1 MACALPSSGFFIGR
15 CSPRAGRSCGAACAI
30 ATVVATTNV
39 QLQRIMTRGIHPPR
53 SKVKPAVPQPKERA
67 WHAAAAGGASRAVD
81 AGGRGKCYDPRH
93 YASITWRLPLSVACT
108 VVACLCAI
116 GAFAAAGD
124 PAAGKALFRGSGR
137 CLTCHSLELRG
148 GGNASDLSWIG
159 LLRPPEALRR
169 VLTDSAVHRATCSP
183 DELYHLVAY
192 LRTLRSLPPSEPRE
206 RTREIATVSENVEFF
221 NRPERAAEERT
232 DDLIKALEI
241 PEGATVADIGAGT
254 GFFTWRLARQVGS
267 SGTIIA
273 VDLQQAMLDRTAETV
288 KQHELA
294 NVRFV
299 RSTERDPKLP
309 PQSVDVVFIAHSY
322 HEFGDPET
330 MMEGVRR
337 SLKPGGRLV
346 IVEYAKEKKLAPA
359 SALHKM
365 SFDEIRSEIEPM
377 GFELDRLLDFL
388 PTQHGLIFT
397 VR

>member
-1 MACALPSSGFFIGR
+1 MRASRQDYWPTGDREIRRTEVNDAGSTGVAKRRSANGPDRENEHPGLCGVRFHDPIRSRSSACV
-15 CSPRAGRSCGAACAI
+15 AGRPVEPFGRFRSTSVAPFLCGY
-30 ATVVATTNV
+30 TV
-39 QLQRIMTRGIHPPR
+39 R
-53 SKVKPAVPQPKERA
+53 SVLSIISAVV
-67 WHAAAAGGASRAVD
+67 WTSVAAASAQSTTAENQ
-81 AGGRGKCYDPRH
+81 
-93 YASITWRLPLSVACT
+93 
-108 VVACLCAI
+108 
-116 GAFAAAGD
+116 
-124 PAAGKALFRGSGR
+124 AAGKALFRGSGA

-148 GGNASDLSWIG
+148 GGSASDLSWIG
-159 LLRPPEALRR
+159 MVRSADALRR
-169 VLTDSAVHRATCSP
+169 VLTDASTHSATFSP
-183 DELYHLVAY
+183 AEIDHLVAY

-206 RTREIATVSENVEFF
+206 RAREIATVSENVEFF

-254 GFFTWRLARQVGS
+254 GYFTWRLARQVGS
-267 SGTIIA
+267 SGTVIA

-288 KQHELA
+288 KQHQLA
-294 NVRFV
+294 NVRLV

-359 SALHKM
+359 STLHKM
-365 SFDEIRSEIEPM
+365 SFEEIRSEIEPM

-388 PTQHGLIFT
+388 PTQHGLVFT

>member
-1 MACALPSSGFFIGR
+1 MRASRQWRLLDYRRPGDQETEVNDAGSTGVAKRRSANGPDRENEHPGR
-15 CSPRAGRSCGAACAI
+15 CGVRFHDPIRSRSSACVAGRPVEPAARPRSTSVAQFLCGYTVRSVLSI
-30 ATVVATTNV
+30 ISTVVWT
-39 QLQRIMTRGIHPPR
+39 
-53 SKVKPAVPQPKERA
+53 
-67 WHAAAAGGASRAVD
+67 
-81 AGGRGKCYDPRH
+81 
-93 YASITWRLPLSVACT
+93 SVAAT
-108 VVACLCAI
+108 SAQSTT
-116 GAFAAAGD
+116 AGNQ
-124 PAAGKALFRGSGR
+124 AAGKALFRGAGA
-137 CLTCHSLELRG
+137 CLTCHTLELRG
-148 GGNASDLSWIG
+148 GGSASDLSWIG
-159 LLRPPEALRR
+159 MLRSADALRR
-169 VLTDSAVHRATCSP
+169 VLIDSSVHSATLSP
-183 DELYHLVAY
+183 VDLDHLVAY
-192 LRTLRSLPPSEPRE
+192 LRTLRALPPSEPRE

-267 SGTIIA
+267 SGTVIA

-359 SALHKM
+359 STLHKM

-377 GFELDRLLDFL
+377 GFELDRILDFL

>member
-1 MACALPSSGFFIGR
+1 M
-15 CSPRAGRSCGAACAI
+15 
-30 ATVVATTNV
+30 N
-39 QLQRIMTRGIHPPR
+39 
-53 SKVKPAVPQPKERA
+53 
-67 WHAAAAGGASRAVD
+67 D
-81 AGGRGKCYDPRH
+81 AGSTGVARRPVEPRL
-93 YASITWRLPLSVACT
+93 RLISVAPLLCGLSVLSVISLISAP
-108 VVACLCAI
+108 VARAQSST
-116 GAFAAAGD
+116 AGNS
-124 PAAGKALFRGSGR
+124 AAGKALFRGSGR
-137 CLTCHSLELRG
+137 CLTCHSLDLRG
-148 GGNASDLSWIG
+148 GGSASDLSWIG
-159 LLRPPEALRR
+159 LLRSADALRR
-169 VLTDSAVHRATCSP
+169 VLTDASVHRATFSP
-183 DELYHLVAY
+183 VELDHLVAY

-206 RTREIATVSENVEFF
+206 RSREIATVSENVEFF

-267 SGTIIA
+267 SGTVIA
-273 VDLQQAMLDRTAETV
+273 VDLQQAMLDRTADTV

-309 PQSVDVVFIAHSY
+309 PQSVDLVFIAHSY
-322 HEFGDPET
+322 HEFADPET

-359 SALHKM
+359 STLHKM

-377 GFELDRLLDFL
+377 GFDLDRLLDFL

>member
-1 MACALPSSGFFIGR
+1 M
-15 CSPRAGRSCGAACAI
+15 CSPVVRAQSP
-30 ATVVATTNV
+30 T
-39 QLQRIMTRGIHPPR
+39 
-53 SKVKPAVPQPKERA
+53 
-67 WHAAAAGGASRAVD
+67 AGNS
-81 AGGRGKCYDPRH
+81 
-93 YASITWRLPLSVACT
+93 
-108 VVACLCAI
+108 
-116 GAFAAAGD
+116 
-124 PAAGKALFRGSGR
+124 AAGKALFRGSGK

-148 GGNASDLSWIG
+148 GGSASDLSWIA
-159 LLRPPEALRR
+159 LLRSADALRR
-169 VLTDSAVHRATCSP
+169 VLTDSSVHTATFSP
-183 DELYHLVAY
+183 VELDHLVAY

-206 RTREIATVSENVEFF
+206 RTREIATISENVEFF

-267 SGTIIA
+267 SGTVIA
-273 VDLQQAMLDRTAETV
+273 VDLQQAMLDRTAETM
-288 KQHELA
+288 KQHELV

-359 SALHKM
+359 STLHKM

>member
-1 MACALPSSGFFIGR
+1 MTKRILLIIACA
-15 CSPRAGRSCGAACAI
+15 
-30 ATVVATTNV
+30 VVAA
-39 QLQRIMTRGIHPPR
+39 
-53 SKVKPAVPQPKERA
+53 SAA
-67 WHAAAAGGASRAVD
+67 AAAAGRTQRSQRAQGNNGFAVF
-81 AGGRGKCYDPRH
+81 A
-93 YASITWRLPLSVACT
+93 
-108 VVACLCAI
+108 
-116 GAFAAAGD
+116 AFAVNASGD
-124 PAAGKALFRGSGR
+124 PAAGKALFRGSGA

-148 GGNASDLSWIG
+148 GGSASDLSWIG
-159 LLRPPEALRR
+159 MLRSADALRR
-169 VLTDSAVHRATCSP
+169 ALTDASAHSATFSP
-183 DELYHLVAY
+183 AEIDHLVAY

-206 RTREIATVSENVEFF
+206 RTREISTVSENVEFF

-232 DDLIKALEI
+232 DDLIQALEI

-254 GFFTWRLARQVGS
+254 GYFTWRLARQVGS
-267 SGTIIA
+267 GGTVIA

-288 KQHELA
+288 KQHQLA

-299 RSTERDPKLP
+299 RSTERDPRLP

-359 SALHKM
+359 STLHKM

>member
-1 MACALPSSGFFIGR
+1 
-15 CSPRAGRSCGAACAI
+15 
-30 ATVVATTNV
+30 
-39 QLQRIMTRGIHPPR
+39 MTRGIHPHPSR
-53 SKVKPAVPQPKERA
+53 VKPDTIHDSSMTKRILLIIACAVVA
-67 WHAAAAGGASRAVD
+67 ASAAAAAAGRTQRSQRAQGNNGFAVF
-81 AGGRGKCYDPRH
+81 A
-93 YASITWRLPLSVACT
+93 
-108 VVACLCAI
+108 
-116 GAFAAAGD
+116 AFAVNASGD
-124 PAAGKALFRGSGR
+124 PAAGKALFRGSGA

-148 GGNASDLSWIG
+148 GGSASDLSWIG
-159 LLRPPEALRR
+159 MLRSADALRR
-169 VLTDSAVHRATCSP
+169 ALTDASAHSATFSP
-183 DELYHLVAY
+183 AEIDHLVAY
-192 LRTLRSLPPSEPRE
+192 LRTLRSLPPIEPRE
-206 RTREIATVSENVEFF
+206 RTREISTVSENVEFF

-232 DDLIKALEI
+232 DDLIQALEI

-254 GFFTWRLARQVGS
+254 GYFTWRLARQVGS
-267 SGTIIA
+267 SGTVIA

-288 KQHELA
+288 KQHQLA

-337 SLKPGGRLV
+337 SLRPGGRLV

-359 SALHKM
+359 STLHKM
-365 SFDEIRSEIEPM
+365 SFEEIRREIEPM

-388 PTQHGLIFT
+388 PTQHGLIFA

>member
-1 MACALPSSGFFIGR
+1 VSDAGSTGVAKRRSANGPDRENEHPGRSGVRFHDPVRSRSSACV
-15 CSPRAGRSCGAACAI
+15 AGRPVEPVARLRSASVAPFLCGS
-30 ATVVATTNV
+30 TV
-39 QLQRIMTRGIHPPR
+39 R
-53 SKVKPAVPQPKERA
+53 SVLSIVSAVV
-67 WHAAAAGGASRAVD
+67 WTSVAAASAQS
-81 AGGRGKCYDPRH
+81 
-93 YASITWRLPLSVACT
+93 TT
-108 VVACLCAI
+108 V
-116 GAFAAAGD
+116 GSQ
-124 PAAGKALFRGSGR
+124 AAGKALFRGSGA
-137 CLTCHSLELRG
+137 CLTCHSVELRG
-148 GGNASDLSWIG
+148 GGSASDLSWIG
-159 LLRPPEALRR
+159 MLRSADALRR
-169 VLTDSAVHRATCSP
+169 VLTDASVHPATFSP
-183 DELYHLVAY
+183 ADIEHLVAY

-206 RTREIATVSENVEFF
+206 RTREIATLSENVEFF

-254 GFFTWRLARQVGS
+254 GYFTWRLARQVGS
-267 SGTIIA
+267 SGTVIA

-288 KQHELA
+288 KQHQLA

-299 RSTERDPKLP
+299 RSTERDPKLMP
-309 PQSVDVVFIAHSY
+309 RSVDVVFIAHSY

-346 IVEYAKEKKLAPA
+346 IVEYAKEKKLSPA
-359 SALHKM
+359 STLHKM

-377 GFELDRLLDFL
+377 GFELDRMLDFL

>member
-1 MACALPSSGFFIGR
+1 M
-15 CSPRAGRSCGAACAI
+15 
-30 ATVVATTNV
+30 TK
-39 QLQRIMTRGIHPPR
+39 RI
-53 SKVKPAVPQPKERA
+53 
-67 WHAAAAGGASRAVD
+67 
-81 AGGRGKCYDPRH
+81 
-93 YASITWRLPLSVACT
+93 LLSVACA
-108 VVACLCAI
+108 VVACLSAI

-124 PAAGKALFRGSGR
+124 PAAGKALFRGSGA
-137 CLTCHSLELRG
+137 CLTCHSLDLRG
-148 GGNASDLSWIG
+148 GGRASDLSWIG
-159 LLRPPEALRR
+159 LLRSADAMRR
-169 VLTDSAVHRATCSP
+169 ALTDSSVHSATFSP
-183 DELYHLVAY
+183 VEIDHLIAY

-267 SGTIIA
+267 SGTVIA

-288 KQHELA
+288 KQHQLA

-337 SLKPGGRLV
+337 ALKPGGRLV
-346 IVEYAKEKKLAPA
+346 IVEYAKKLAPA
-359 SALHKM
+359 STLHKM
-365 SFDEIRSEIEPM
+365 SFEEIRSEIEPM